1 MRIVYR
7 AENLIDAHL
16 IKNVLEQQGIPAYV
30 AGEYLTGAIGEL
42 PIQGLINVMVSEDQ
56 WSAARNIVEEI
67 DARLAQARPLAT
79 KSKFGDGTLPEP
91 A

>member
-7 AENLIDAHL
+7 AENVIDAHL
-16 IKNVLEQQGIPAYV
+16 VKGALESAGIPAHV

-42 PIQGLINVMVSEDQ
+42 PALGLVAVMVAEH
-56 WSAARNIVEEI
+56 W
-67 DARLAQARPLAT
+67 LAQAEGVVAAVDEQLREARGALADDDGEPSQPL
-79 KSKFGDGTLPEP
+79 P